1 MGYSPSLFW
10 NSSILEIYDLMESY
24 NRRERLKTEEYEAKL
39 KVRIMLNSILARQIG
54 EYVAC
59 LFSKDAQVT
68 PIDKLFPGIF
78 KTEELEDK
86 KVKNDLALYKAKMDD
101 FAFRHNQRLKGK
113 EE

>member
-1 MGYSPSLFW
+1 MGYSPSFFW
-10 NSSILEIYDLMESY
+10 DSSISEIYDLMESY
-24 NRRERLKTEEYEAKL
+24 NRREKLKTEEYEAKL
-39 KVRIMLNSILARQIG
+39 KVRIMLNSILARQIS
-54 EYVAC
+54 EHVSC
-59 LFSKDAQVT
+59 LFSKDAQIT

-101 FAFRHNQRLKGK
+101 FAFRHNRRLRK